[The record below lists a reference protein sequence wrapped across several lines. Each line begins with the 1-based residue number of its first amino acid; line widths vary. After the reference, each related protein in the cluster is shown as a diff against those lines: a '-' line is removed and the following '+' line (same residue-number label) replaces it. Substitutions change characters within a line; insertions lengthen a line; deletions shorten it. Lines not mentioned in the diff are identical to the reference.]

1 MKLSKQALESKLS
14 TWIKHVNRGD
24 SKFFFEVNAYTGVTE
39 ENFIRELKWLF
50 NDPQDAE
57 ERAERNPYRREIF
70 FYPDGTIHR
79 FIRMYGDDGTV
90 CRVSFEEYARTGG
103 KNMQTS
109 EPVCKTGLCIHDTIT
124 LITDDEEKVDI
135 LKKAKIYKLTA
146 KKWM

>member
-1 MKLSKQALESKLS
+1 MKLSKQNLQSKLN
-14 TWIKHVNRGD
+14 TWVKHVNRGD

-79 FIRMYGDDGTV
+79 FIRVYGDGTV
-90 CRVSFEEYARTGG
+90 CRVSFDEYVRTGG
-103 KNMQTS
+103 KNMRIS
-109 EPVCKTGLCIHDTIT
+109 GPAYKVGLSILDSID
-124 LITDDEEKVDI
+124 LISDEEKQDV
-135 LKKAKIYKLTA
+135 LKKAKAYKLTA

>member
-1 MKLSKQALESKLS
+1 MKLSKQNLQSKLN
-14 TWIKHVNRGD
+14 TWVKHVNRGD

-57 ERAERNPYRREIF
+57 ERAEKNPYRREIF

-79 FIRMYGDDGTV
+79 FIRVYGDGTV
-90 CRVSFEEYARTGG
+90 CRVSFDEYVRTGG
-103 KNMQTS
+103 KNMRIS
-109 EPVCKTGLCIHDTIT
+109 GPAYKVGLSILDSID
-124 LITDDEEKVDI
+124 LISDEEKQDV
-135 LKKAKIYKLTA
+135 LKKAKAYKLTA

>member
-1 MKLSKQALESKLS
+1 MKLSKQNLQSKLN
-14 TWIKHVNRGD
+14 TWVKHVNRGD

-50 NDPQDAE
+50 NDPHDAE

-79 FIRMYGDDGTV
+79 FIRVYGDGTV
-90 CRVSFEEYARTGG
+90 CRVSFDEYVRTGG
-103 KNMQTS
+103 KNMRISGPTYK
-109 EPVCKTGLCIHDTIT
+109 VGLSILDSID
-124 LITDDEEKVDI
+124 LISDEEKQDV
-135 LKKAKIYKLTA
+135 LKKAKAYRLTA

>member
-14 TWIKHVNRGD
+14 TWIKHVNKGD

-39 ENFIRELKWLF
+39 ENFVKELKWLF

-79 FIRMYGDDGTV
+79 FIRVYGNGTV
-90 CRVSFEEYARTGG
+90 CRVSFEEYVKTGG
-103 KNMQTS
+103 KNMRISGPTYK
-109 EPVCKTGLCIHDTIT
+109 VGLCIHDTIT
-124 LITDDEEKVDI
+124 LMTNDEEKADI
-135 LKKAKIYKLTA
+135 LKKAEAYKLTA

>member
-1 MKLSKQALESKLS
+1 MKLSKQNLQSKLN
-14 TWIKHVNRGD
+14 TWVKHVNRGD

-79 FIRMYGDDGTV
+79 FIRVYGDGTV
-90 CRVSFEEYARTGG
+90 CRVSFDEYVRTGG
-103 KNMQTS
+103 KNMRISGPTYK
-109 EPVCKTGLCIHDTIT
+109 VGLSILDSID
-124 LITDDEEKVDI
+124 LISDEEKQDV
-135 LKKAKIYKLTA
+135 LKKAKAYRLTA

>member
-1 MKLSKQALESKLS
+1 MKLSKQNLQSKLN
-14 TWIKHVNRGD
+14 TWVKHVNRGD
-24 SKFFFEVNAYTGVTE
+24 SKFFFEVNAYTGATE

-79 FIRMYGDDGTV
+79 FIRVYGDGTV
-90 CRVSFEEYARTGG
+90 CRVSFDEYVRTGG
-103 KNMQTS
+103 KNMRIS
-109 EPVCKTGLCIHDTIT
+109 GPAYKVGLSILDSID
-124 LITDDEEKVDI
+124 LISDEEKQDV
-135 LKKAKIYKLTA
+135 LKKAKAYKLTA